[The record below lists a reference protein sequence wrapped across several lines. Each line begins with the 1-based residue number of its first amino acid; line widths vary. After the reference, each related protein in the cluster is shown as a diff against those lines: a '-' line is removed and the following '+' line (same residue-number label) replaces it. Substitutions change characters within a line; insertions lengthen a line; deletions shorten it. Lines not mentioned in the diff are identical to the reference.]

1 MWGKIT
7 ISGGKSGLHVLA
19 VILACFILHF
29 SLIAQENR
37 KAWGSLSRPEKRWTI
52 FHPCKARVVYRC
64 AQRARFV
71 TDSLEKAEVLKD
83 GNGGQLDAFRHA
95 YWMALLV
102 NEGLKEKAVRKV
114 GLVHERGNYIDFKT
128 GKQEDGARPDSMA
141 CVMDAKNNEVGIS
154 IGKQFMKG
162 DKTTSLIRLI
172 IMNVWEGNLFILS
185 KDAHGNYWSCQ
196 HQLIDLTSCKDKWGI
211 PKCLVKSNEIAEVH

>member
-1 MWGKIT
+1 MRGKIT
-7 ISGGKSGLHVLA
+7 ISGGKSGLHALA
-19 VILACFILHF
+19 VILSCFILHF
-29 SLIAQENR
+29 SLCAQENR

-52 FHPCKARVVYRC
+52 FHPCKARVVFRC

-95 YWMALLV
+95 YWMALLM

-114 GLVHERGNYIDFKT
+114 GLVHERGNYVDFKT
-128 GKQEDGARPDSMA
+128 GKLEDGERSDSMA
-141 CVMDAKNNEVGIS
+141 SVMDAKNNDVGIT

-162 DKTTSLIRLI
+162 DKTSSLIRLI
-172 IMNVWEGNLFILS
+172 IMNIWDGNLFILS
-185 KDAHGNYWSCQ
+185 KDALGNYLSCQ
-196 HQLIDLTSCKDKWGI
+196 NQMIDLTSFKDKWSI
-211 PKCLVKSNEIAEVH
+211 PKCLVKSNGIAEVH